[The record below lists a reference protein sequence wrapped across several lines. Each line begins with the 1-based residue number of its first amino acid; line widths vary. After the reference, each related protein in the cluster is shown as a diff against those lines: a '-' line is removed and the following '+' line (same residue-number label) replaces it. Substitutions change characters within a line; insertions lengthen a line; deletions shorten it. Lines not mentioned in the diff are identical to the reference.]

1 MHSFVRCVNLFNKTI
16 RDDGFI
22 KSRRKLILV
31 IPTKVGIQY
40 FRSLKILLDPGFRR
54 ETDTFSDKVL
64 AILRQEFG
72 GHEVQSSEFR
82 IRNEL

>member
-1 MHSFVRCVNLFNKTI
+1 MHSLVRCVTLSLNKTI
-16 RDDGFI
+16 RDDGFV

-40 FRSLKILLDPGFRR
+40 FRPLKIFLDPGFRR

-72 GHEVQSSEFR
+72 GHEVVSSPGGKR
-82 IRNEL
+82 